1 VVGGVEGGRGK
12 LGKRGKKEQ
21 DVSKFWAISSTLGV
35 QNLKYLQTRLI
46 KIKTVFIF
54 EIYDKFC
61 IRKAP
66 SAIKMIFL
74 IFW

>member
-1 VVGGVEGGRGK
+1 VVGGAEGGRGK

-46 KIKTVFIF
+46 KIKISFHI
-54 EIYDKFC
+54 
-61 IRKAP
+61 
-66 SAIKMIFL
+66 
-74 IFW
+74 